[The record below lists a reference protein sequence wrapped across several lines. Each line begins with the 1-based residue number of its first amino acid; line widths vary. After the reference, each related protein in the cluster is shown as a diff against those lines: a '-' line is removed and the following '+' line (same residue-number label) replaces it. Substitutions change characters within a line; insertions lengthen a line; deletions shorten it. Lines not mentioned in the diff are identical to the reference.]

1 MHNRLI
7 IFTRFPEPG
16 KTKRRLIP
24 ALGPDGAA
32 RVQREMTAHTLRWA
46 GELARG
52 DGLCAEVFFEGGN
65 ERLMRTCF
73 GSELSYRSQGRGD
86 LGQRMARAFADAFGA
101 GIGRAAIIGSDCP
114 GLTPELVRTA
124 FDRLADHDVVLGP
137 AVDGGYYLLALRGE
151 VPQLFEGISWGTSE
165 VLQQTLQAAARLGL
179 SVGQL
184 TPLADVDRPEDL
196 EVWNRVKRA
205 AGQERISVIIPTLN
219 EAACLDETLRPLLGA
234 SNVETIVVDGNSH
247 DGTGEI
253 AAAHGVVVL
262 EGSPGRARQMNAAA
276 AAATGSALVFLHADS
291 RLPEGFDAHV
301 RRILARPGVIAGAF
315 RLRIDGSRGSLR
327 LIQRMATLRARYLR
341 MPYGDQ
347 ALFLRRD
354 VFEQMGGFP
363 ELPIMEDYEL
373 VRRLR
378 RRGRIAIAE
387 APVITSSRRW
397 NALGPWR
404 TTWINQKIVLGYHLG
419 ISPRRLARWYHG
431 GYPSRVLGQ
440 RGA

>member
-1 MHNRLI
+1 MRNRLI

-52 DGLCAEVFFEGGN
+52 DGLSVEVLFEGGN
-65 ERLMRTCF
+65 KRLMRTCF
-73 GSELSYRSQGRGD
+73 GSELPCRPQGGGD
-86 LGQRMARAFADAFGA
+86 LGQHMRRAFADAFGA
-101 GIGRAAIIGSDCP
+101 GISRAAIVGSDCP
-114 GLTPELVRTA
+114 DLTPELVRTA

-151 VPQLFEGISWGTSE
+151 VPQLFAEIPWGTSG

-179 SVGQL
+179 SVSQL
-184 TPLADVDRPEDL
+184 PPLADVDRPEDL
-196 EVWNRVKRA
+196 EVWNRVKKA

-247 DGTGEI
+247 DGTGKI
-253 AAAHGVVVL
+253 AAARGAVVL

-276 AAATGSALVFLHADS
+276 AAATGSVLLFLHADS
-291 RLPEGFDAHV
+291 RLPDGFDVHV

-315 RLRIDGSRGSLR
+315 RLRIDGARGSLR
-327 LIQRMATLRARYLR
+327 LIQRMANLRARYLH

-354 VFEQMGGFP
+354 VFEQMGGFS

-387 APVITSSRRW
+387 AAVITSSRRW
-397 NALGPWR
+397 KALGPWR
-404 TTWINQKIVLGYHLG
+404 TTWINQKIVLGYHLNV
-419 ISPRRLARWYHG
+419 SPRRLARWYHG
-431 GYPSRVLGQ
+431 G
-440 RGA
+440 